1 VTTSA
6 QLGPAAQDK
15 TRRRRIGDVLLERDV
30 ISEAQLTQALV
41 VQAETPPGERRKRL
55 GLLLVELG
63 FASER
68 EIAAALA
75 DALGLELID
84 LAEYQIPPEISRI
97 LPRPVSDRHEVMV
110 LARQG
115 RSIILAV
122 SDPTNILAVDDVK
135 LYTGAS
141 DVELVVAVGQQIRE
155 ALARAWSLA
164 SDSSEVGALAE
175 ELGVSTV
182 EEVPADAGVDDAPIV
197 KLVNAILSDAARS
210 RVSDVHIEPQ
220 RSELRIRYRV
230 DGLLRDVMTVPRG
243 ATAAVISRI
252 KIVSGLDIAERRRPQ
267 DGRTRIQVDD
277 TALDVRVSTL
287 PTMHGEKVVL
297 RLLAK
302 AGDIPDLAASGFD
315 EQQLAMI
322 RASLES
328 PQGLIVI
335 CGPTG
340 SGKTSTLYAGINEV
354 SSPER
359 NVVTLEDPVEIQL
372 PGINQVQVNP
382 KAGLTFAA
390 GLRSVLR
397 QDPDVVL
404 VGEVRDAETAGLA
417 LEASLTG
424 HLVLTT
430 LHTNGAVEA
439 ITRLVEMGIDP
450 FLVASSLTLVA
461 AQRLVRRPCT
471 TCAEP
476 YTPMPDVLSKLGLV
490 TADLVEGNPQRGVGC
505 PECQGSGYRGRT
517 GVFEILPVDAVMRRV
532 LLEGASEAAVTQAA
546 REAGLRTL
554 RADGIARAMRGLTT
568 FEEVLRV
575 THADTDSI
583 LRCERCERRVA
594 ADMLVCPW
602 CAAELDTGRC
612 RSCQKPV
619 QPEWHVCPYCREPT
633 AHGRREAER
642 STYIGRRSRDE

>member
-1 VTTSA
+1 
-6 QLGPAAQDK
+6 
-15 TRRRRIGDVLLERDV
+15 VLIEHGV
-30 ISEAQLTQALV
+30 ISEEHLARALA
-41 VQAETPPGERRKRL
+41 VQSDVAPGQRRKRL
-55 GLLLVELG
+55 GTLLVELG
-63 FASER
+63 FATER
-68 EIAAALA
+68 DIAAALA
-75 DALGLELID
+75 SALGLEVID
-84 LAEYQIPPEISRI
+84 LSEYMIPAEIARV
-97 LPRPVSDRHEVMV
+97 LPRAVAERHEVMV

-115 RSIILAV
+115 RSAIVAT
-122 SDPTNILAVDDVK
+122 SDPTNIIAIDDVK

-141 DVELVVAVGQQIRE
+141 DVEMVVAVAQQLRE

-164 SDSSEVGALAE
+164 SDSSEVGALAS
-175 ELGVSTV
+175 ELDTSAADD
-182 EEVPADAGVDDAPIV
+182 VPADAGVDDAPIV
-197 KLVNAILSDAARS
+197 KLVNAVLSDAARAG
-210 RVSDVHIEPQ
+210 VSDVHVEPQ
-220 RSELRIRYRV
+220 RNELRIRYRV
-230 DGLLRDVMTVPRG
+230 DGLLRDVMTVPKG
-243 ATAAVISRI
+243 ATAAVTSRI
-252 KIVSGLDIAERRRPQ
+252 KIISGLDIAERRRPQ
-267 DGRTRIQVDD
+267 DGRTRLEVDGMPI
-277 TALDVRVSTL
+277 DVRVSTL
-287 PTMHGEKVVL
+287 PTMHGEKVVM

-302 AGDIPDLAASGFD
+302 ASDIPDLQASGFD
-315 EQQLAMI
+315 EGQLAMI
-322 RASLES
+322 RNALES

-372 PGINQVQVNP
+372 AGINQVQVNV

-461 AQRLVRRPCT
+461 AQRLVRRPCNA
-471 TCAEP
+471 CAEP
-476 YTPMPDVLSKLGLV
+476 YQPSHEVLAKLGLV
-490 TADLVEGNPQRGVGC
+490 EADLVDANPLMGLGC
-505 PECQGSGYRGRT
+505 PECNGSGYRGRT
-517 GVFEILPVDAVMRRV
+517 GVFEILTVDTAMRRV
-532 LLEGASEAAVTQAA
+532 LLEAGGEVAISQAA
-546 REAGLRTL
+546 KEAGLRTL
-554 RADGIARAMRGLTT
+554 RADGIVRAMRGLTT

-583 LRCERCERRVA
+583 LRCGHCERRVA
-594 ADMLVCPW
+594 ADMVVCPW
-602 CAAELDTGRC
+602 CTHDLDTGRC
-612 RSCQKPV
+612 QNCQKPV
-619 QPEWHVCPYCREPT
+619 QPEWHVCPYCRETTP
-633 AHGRREAER
+633 AGRRPAGE
-642 STYIGRRSRDE
+642 YVPRRVRD